1 MALVMIQ
8 LNDGS
13 CDMKFAKRL
22 AALVFAGLGMTGPL
36 PSYAM
41 LLMDA
46 PGEEVLKQ
54 SAEIRQKLNLTA
66 NQQVLWQQ
74 AESRTREM
82 VRERRARRERL
93 QAELKS
99 SLDDRKIELRDLAK
113 KIDAEEDL
121 GNQEIRKI
129 RELWLTLDD
138 ALDDGQRQA
147 AHAFLREQLDRF
159 DQIKES
165 PKESSMRPEGDAKR
179 ESRGGRMP
187 RGGGMGGYPRF

>member
-8 LNDGS
+8 KNDGS
-13 CDMKFAKRL
+13 CDMKFSKRL
-22 AALVFAGLGMTGPL
+22 AALLFAGLGMTGSL

-41 LLMDA
+41 LFMDVQ
-46 PGEEVLKQ
+46 GEEVLKQ

-74 AESRTREM
+74 VESRTREM
-82 VRERRARRERL
+82 VRERRARRERF

-113 KIDAEEDL
+113 KIDAEEEL
-121 GNQEIRKI
+121 GSQEISKI

-138 ALDDGQRQA
+138 ALDDTQRQA
-147 AHAFLREQLDRF
+147 AHAFLREQIDRF

-165 PKESSMRPEGDAKR
+165 SMKPEGEVKR
-179 ESRGGRMP
+179 ESRGGRMS
-187 RGGGMGGYPRF
+187 RGGGMGGNPRF

>member
-1 MALVMIQ
+1 
-8 LNDGS
+8 
-13 CDMKFAKRL
+13 MKFSRRL
-22 AALVFAGLGMTGPL
+22 AALIFVGFGVTGSL
-36 PSYAM
+36 PAYAM

-54 SAEIRQKLNLTA
+54 SAEIRLRLNLTA

-74 AESRTREM
+74 VESRTREM

-113 KIDAEEDL
+113 KIDAEEEL
-121 GNQEIRKI
+121 GSQEIRKI

-138 ALDDGQRQA
+138 ALDDTQRQV
-147 AHAFLREQLDRF
+147 AHAFLREQIDRF

-165 PKESSMRPEGDAKR
+165 PKESSMKPEGEAKK

-187 RGGGMGGYPRF
+187 RGGGMGGSSRF